1 MKALFLNFKQ
11 QDDGNFSFICMMFR
25 GKLTIA
31 TNLILTHSSRRGL
44 FTLSLRS
51 VINFL
56 AKKGMKTQDIKNLF
70 TFIVTKIAAVMN
82 DFFPL
87 NE

>member
-1 MKALFLNFKQ
+1 MKALFLYFKQ
-11 QDDGNFSFICMMFR
+11 QDGNFSFICMMFR
-25 GKLTIA
+25 GKLTMA
-31 TNLILTHSSRRGL
+31 TDLILTHSSRRGL

>member
-1 MKALFLNFKQ
+1 
-11 QDDGNFSFICMMFR
+11 MFR
-25 GKLTIA
+25 GKLPMA
-31 TNLILTHSSRRGL
+31 TDLILTHSSRRGL